1 MLTLKDFEEAV
12 EHVQKAAIK
21 TELIYS
27 DYLSEQTG
35 KQGLSETG
43 ESAED
48 GGI

>member
-12 EHVQKAAIK
+12 EQVQKAAIK

-27 DYLSEQTG
+27 DYLSE
-35 KQGLSETG
+35 ETG